1 MDRAIEPLML
11 IGATALLHSPHALSE
26 QRQATFD
33 SILYAQLVANKQAGS
48 RFANHES
55 WYRAYRN
62 AYQQLGWIK
71 LAQTHDFKRLGQTLD
86 GSRTQPLEAW
96 LRMRSIKHEAVLA
109 AVKAKLSGSAEG
121 FDHLFKFA
129 VQGNRVAVEI
139 GVLKPGPV
147 LDLCSITLQRDAAIP
162 HIGLDALLREQL
174 LGGEIEFYGV
184 SLALDNGRFQ
194 SQRQALRALMKDR
207 DEQGA
212 WCFELGAGAA
222 GGEHA

>member
-1 MDRAIEPLML
+1 MDKAIEPLML
-11 IGATALLHSPHALSE
+11 IGATALLHPPHALGE
-26 QRQATFD
+26 QRQAAFD

-48 RFANHES
+48 RFADHES

-62 AYQQLGWIK
+62 AYHQLGWIK

-96 LRMRSIKHEAVLA
+96 LRMRSIEHEAVLA

-121 FDHLFKFA
+121 FAHLFKFA

-147 LDLCSITLQRDAAIP
+147 LDLCSITLQREAAIP

-174 LGGEIEFYGV
+174 LGGETEFYGV

-194 SQRQALRALMKDR
+194 RKRDELRDLMRDR
-207 DEQGA
+207 DAQGA
-212 WCFELGAGAA
+212 WCFDLGAGEA
-222 GGEHA
+222 GGEHG